1 MADYHAERDRRSLP
15 FYEFTT
21 ELATLDPLPQE
32 LQQVLAA
39 VEGNREAMD
48 EFARVGGAVTS
59 PADFL
64 SEQNVGRLLAAAA

>member
-1 MADYHAERDRRSLP
+1 M
-15 FYEFTT
+15 
-21 ELATLDPLPQE
+21 
-32 LQQVLAA
+32 LAA
-39 VEGNREAMD
+39 VEGNQEAMD